1 MSAVFTLDLTTYIV
15 QKTIYTF
22 RIFNIKR
29 TTSDCQCEET
39 GYQLTMSAWTKP
51 FQFQRGTSVIKPDI
65 NLLCK
70 RGQKQFNYSV
80 EYLLLNNSSTSVL

>member
-22 RIFNIKR
+22 RIFKIKR
-29 TTSDCQCEET
+29 STSDCQCEDVDVKHYKT

-51 FQFQRGTSVIKPDI
+51 FQFLHGTSVIKPDF

-80 EYLLLNNSSTSVL
+80 EY